1 MRGDRLRE
9 CREAHGEKQEE
20 LAEALGVHPN
30 SISNWENNRRVPD
43 ALSLSRIAKRYG
55 VSVDYLLGET
65 DNPQRYENL
74 PPGWEQVFIEAAR
87 RRLGP
92 DEVLALVRQIG
103 ELWERRQSQ
112 RNQPESS

>member
-1 MRGDRLRE
+1 MRGDRLRA
-9 CREAHGEKQEE
+9 CREAYGDTQRD
-20 LAEALGVHPN
+20 LAEYLGVSVN
-30 SISNWENNRRVPD
+30 SVANWENNRREPD